1 MGSDGNQRS
10 IEGVDLGCGLKRVG
24 VRVWVEMSGAYR
36 GGGAPER
43 ALPPRRK
50 NLKIIFFLNLKI
62 LNFKKMYIYHNIIH
76 QL

>member
-10 IEGVDLGCGLKRVG
+10 KEGVDLGCGLKRVG

-50 NLKIIFFLNLKI
+50 KFKIFF
-62 LNFKKMYIYHNIIH
+62 FF
-76 QL
+76 